1 MKCLV
6 TGHTGFI
13 GSQLCRMLHDAGWEI
28 SCVARLKGTG
38 NFNDLRKY
46 VAALQPDVVFHL
58 AGLFVSDHSPD
69 DVEPLI
75 ESNVNFGTHILEAM
89 AQSGVKRI
97 ITAGTS
103 WQQPRPRNLYAA
115 TKTAFDAI
123 MGYYAD
129 AHGIKPVTLS
139 FTDTYGPG
147 DTRPKLIPAM
157 LKAAET
163 GSHMAM
169 LPPNHMMDLIHVD
182 DVCRAFIEATNLYSG
197 RWSVSVGPVRLETVV
212 HEFERAA
219 GKKLDVG
226 WGERKYRPRETPEP
240 WIGEILPGWTPKVTL
255 REGMAG
261 LFA

>member
-1 MKCLV
+1 MKALL
-6 TGHTGFI
+6 TGHSGFI
-13 GSQLCRMLHDAGWEI
+13 GKRLVQMLQDAGWENRFLGHC
-28 SCVARLKGTG
+28 SDPFHLNAFLKIV
-38 NFNDLRKY
+38 K
-46 VAALQPDVVFHL
+46 PDVVFHL
-58 AGLFVSDHSPD
+58 AGMFASDHSLEQ
-69 DVEPLI
+69 VEPLI
-75 ESNVNFGTHILEAM
+75 DSNILFGTQLLEAM
-89 AQSGVKRI
+89 AQSGTTRI

-103 WQQPRPRNLYAA
+103 WQSPRPRNLYAA
-115 TKTAFDAI
+115 TKTAFDGI

-139 FTDTYGPG
+139 FTDTYGQG

-169 LPPNHMMDLIHVD
+169 LPANHLLDLVHVD

-197 RWSVSVGPVRLETVV
+197 RWSVSAGFFRLEHVV
-212 HEFERAA
+212 AEFERAA

-226 WGERKYRPRETPEP
+226 WGERKYRPRETSEP
-240 WIGEILPGWTPKVTL
+240 WVGEILPGWTPRVTL